1 LVDKKLVVVCS
12 AFVVDPLVMTS
23 YSPLVASLKTAFNVD
38 ITLIALS
45 STFHMLP
52 LAIFCLFSGTIS
64 DLYHRPKILMYG
76 LLISSVGSLLS
87 ALSPNILVFLLSRSI
102 HGIGSALIMPIALAL
117 IGDITPRHDLGKA
130 MGFNGMYTA
139 LLSACLAPLISGY
152 LGQMNW
158 RLVPLYL
165 FAYSLVI
172 CILSVIILRG
182 LSVSKKEGNIGLVL
196 QQIKHT
202 ATNRNVA
209 VLAVIGFISMFA
221 WSGTQ
226 PLISDI
232 LSLPLLSMNEDDIG
246 IMYSIVGLVG
256 VLFAYIGGVLTDR
269 YGAKRNMIFGFI
281 MQILPMFL
289 LTMANSY
296 SSYLVLLALQG
307 GFMRVTHTSS
317 STLGVEAVPES
328 RGSASSII
336 QCAAFLGF
344 ASSPIIM
351 SEIYV
356 SSGIN
361 PVYISNAF
369 LLMGSI
375 IFIALIRMPRR
386 APETSV
392 TVAHA

>member
-1 LVDKKLVVVCS
+1 
-12 AFVVDPLVMTS
+12 M
-23 YSPLVASLKTAFNVD
+23 
-38 ITLIALS
+38 
-45 STFHMLP
+45 
-52 LAIFCLFSGTIS
+52 
-64 DLYHRPKILMYG
+64 
-76 LLISSVGSLLS
+76 
-87 ALSPNILVFLLSRSI
+87 
-102 HGIGSALIMPIALAL
+102 
-117 IGDITPRHDLGKA
+117 
-130 MGFNGMYTA
+130 
-139 LLSACLAPLISGY
+139 
-152 LGQMNW
+152 
-158 RLVPLYL
+158 
-165 FAYSLVI
+165 
-172 CILSVIILRG
+172 
-182 LSVSKKEGNIGLVL
+182 SKKEGNIGLVL
-196 QQIKHT
+196 QRIKHT

-209 VLAVIGFISMFA
+209 LLAVIGFISMFA

-232 LSLPLLSMNEDDIG
+232 LSLPPLSMNEDDIG
-246 IMYSIVGLVG
+246 TMYSMVGLVG

-336 QCAAFLGF
+336 QFASFLGF
-344 ASSPIIM
+344 ATSPIIM

-386 APETSV
+386 TPETRV